1 MSSWRRDPE
10 GSADALIRRSFDVI
24 DWRGRIIL
32 ANQAGA
38 LPALLAGRGIAADL
52 WNRRLV
58 AARPAQPWPPAGPF
72 DLAVLRLPKAKD
84 EQEMAMHACLGVLAP
99 RGCLL
104 LHGGNDEGIRSAAAM
119 LDKLCGSVET
129 VASHGHGRVVS
140 AARPVGIGGL
150 RTSLAEWRRPLRLA
164 VAGTERDWATYPGIF
179 ASDRVDEG
187 TALLL
192 SVLPELPAGARV
204 LDYGCGSGMIGAAMR
219 AKCPSVALDLLD
231 SDSVALIAAGENVPG
246 ARLILG
252 IRLGDAGRP
261 AYDAVLSNPPLHR
274 GIAEDH
280 AELETLIADA
290 PDRLGAGGLLQIV
303 VQRRVPL
310 DRMLAARFEGVRVAA
325 ESGRYRVWRAQFPLA
340 PPPPTVQR
348 APQAGRGPG

>member
-10 GSADALIRRSFDVI
+10 GSADALIRRSFDLI
-24 DWRGRIIL
+24 DWRGRILL

-38 LPALLAGRGIAADL
+38 LSALLGDRGIAARL

-58 AARPAQPWPPAGPF
+58 AASPAEPWPPAGPF
-72 DLAVLRLPKAKD
+72 DLVVLRLAKAKD
-84 EQEMAMHACLGVLAP
+84 EQEMAAHACLGVLAP
-99 RGCLL
+99 GGRLI
-104 LHGGNDEGIRSAAAM
+104 LHGGNEEGIRSAAAM
-119 LDKLCGSVET
+119 LAKHCGPVET
-129 VASHGHGRVVS
+129 VASHGHGRVV
-140 AARPVGIGGL
+140 AAIRPTDIEGL
-150 RTSLAEWRRPLRLA
+150 RTSLADWRQPLHLA
-164 VAGTERDWATYPGIF
+164 IAGTERDWVAYPGIF

-192 SVLPELPAGARV
+192 GVLPELPAGARV
-204 LDYGCGSGMIGAAMR
+204 LDYGCGSGVIGAAMR
-219 AKCPSVALDLLD
+219 ARCPAVTLDLLD
-231 SDSVALIAAGENVPG
+231 SDSVALLAAGENVPG

-252 IRLGDAGRP
+252 TRLGDAGQP
-261 AYDAVLSNPPLHR
+261 AYDAILSNPPLHR

-290 PDRLGAGGLLQIV
+290 PDHLRASGQLQIV

-325 ESGRYRVWRAQFPLA
+325 ESGRYRVWRAQLSS
-340 PPPPTVQR
+340 PPPSTVQR
-348 APQAGRGPG
+348 PPQAGSGSG